1 MKNKKLQRLLVIVF
15 GLAFVGSTGA
25 VIVGGLLNSES
36 TTASQ
41 SAYPDA
47 PSPTEQLQSQAKGYA
62 KVLEREPENPTALLG
77 LLQISLQT
85 GDLKTAIS
93 PLKKLVKIYPERKD
107 LSNLLAE
114 LEGEIV
120 KQSVSSTPASSP
132 NQEKTPAATTN
143 KAETSQD
150 SAPKSAN

>member
-93 PLKKLVKIYPERKD
+93 PLKKLVTIYPERKD

-120 KQSVSSTPASSP
+120 KQSVSSTPD
-132 NQEKTPAATTN
+132 QETTPAATTN

>member
-1 MKNKKLQRLLVIVF
+1 MKNKSLQRLLVIVF

-25 VIVGGLLNSES
+25 VIVGGLLNREGA
-36 TTASQ
+36 TASQ
-41 SAYPDA
+41 SAYPEA
-47 PSPTEQLQSQAKGYA
+47 PSPTEQLQSQARGYA

-93 PLKKLVKIYPERKD
+93 PLKKLVAIYPERTD

-114 LEGEIV
+114 LEGELV
-120 KQSVSSTPASSP
+120 KQSTNSTPANKP
-132 NQEKTPAATTN
+132 AETTKTNEAAATN
-143 KAETSQD
+143 QD
-150 SAPKSAN
+150 AAPKSAN

>member
-93 PLKKLVKIYPERKD
+93 PLKKLVTIYPERKD

-114 LEGEIV
+114 LEGERV
-120 KQSVSSTPASSP
+120 KQSVSSTPD
-132 NQEKTPAATTN
+132 QETTPAATTN

>member
-1 MKNKKLQRLLVIVF
+1 MKNKPLQRFLVVVF

-25 VIVGGLLNSES
+25 VIVGGLLNRES

-41 SAYPDA
+41 SAYPEA
-47 PSPTEQLQSQAKGYA
+47 PSPAEQLQSQAKGYA

-85 GDLKTAIS
+85 GDLKAAIS
-93 PLKKLVKIYPERKD
+93 PLKKLVTIFPERTD

-114 LEGEIV
+114 LEGELV
-120 KQSVSSTPASSP
+120 KQSVSSTPASAP
-132 NQEKTPAATTN
+132 ADENKKTPQAATN
-143 KAETSQD
+143 
-150 SAPKSAN
+150 